1 MKIKEGSII
10 TGPYCKPTDGHQY
23 LYYES
28 YHADH
33 MKRSIIVSQTLRLK
47 RICSEKNN
55 LNVHVEDFQILSR
68 KRNILTIL
76 LRSKLKRP
84 LDSLQVMKIIAKK

>member
-1 MKIKEGSII
+1 MKIKEGRII

-55 LNVHVEDFQILSR
+55 LNVHVEDLKAWICYRGYPDQLI
-68 KRNILTIL
+68 KEQV
-76 LRSKLKRP
+76 KRP
-84 LDSLQVMKIIAKK
+84 SDSHQVMKIMAIK

>member
-76 LRSKLKRP
+76 LRSEWRFIKG
-84 LDSLQVMKIIAKK
+84 DI